1 MRRSGIPIR
10 TLLLRVFLPAVAFVA
25 IGLSLLA
32 YDRVYT
38 SIVDGF
44 DRKLIATSALTGALL
59 DAGDHDR
66 LIAIART
73 EPEGDAAE
81 HSAEYLRAVLPMRRI
96 LHELDITYLYT
107 QVLGGSQDVI
117 YVLDATVG
125 EDHSRIGA
133 EDDLPPETLAGIRR
147 ATAQGTV
154 HLSPI
159 EFQEQWG
166 LLKTAA
172 APVRDR
178 QGRIVATAGADV
190 NVSLIRVAT
199 QNALFVSVVI
209 GLASLLGSAFV
220 TVVAVRRIAEPLDRL
235 RQEALRIAGGD
246 HRPLER
252 FPAPRDIADLQEA
265 LAASTTE
272 MTGRLADARVHRD
285 IATREAGVAA
295 AAAALATLA
304 KGSNRLSFTGGDP
317 LADGE
322 GASLRRAAAALL
334 AERVAADPAL
344 AARIEAEGPV
354 LALAPGERAT
364 ARLDDGRE
372 LVIGAG
378 A

>member
-1 MRRSGIPIR
+1 MRRSGLPIR

-32 YDRVYT
+32 YDRIYT

-59 DAGDHDR
+59 DARDHDR

-125 EDHSRIGA
+125 DEHSKIGA
-133 EDDLPPETLAGIRR
+133 EDDLPPETLAGIHR

-172 APVRDR
+172 APVRDQ

-199 QNALFVSVVI
+199 QNALFISVVI

-220 TVVAVRRIAEPLDRL
+220 TVVAVRRIAKPLDRL
-235 RQEALRIAGGD
+235 RQDALRIAGGD

-272 MTGRLADARVHRD
+272 MTGRLDHARVRRD
-285 IATREAGVAA
+285 AAISEAGVAA
-295 AAAALATLA
+295 ARAALAKLA
-304 KGSNRLSFTGGDP
+304 AGSDRLSFTGGDS
-317 LADGE
+317 LADE
-322 GASLRRAAAALL
+322 RASLRRAAAARL

-344 AARIEAEGPV
+344 AARIEASGPV
-354 LALAPGERAT
+354 LMLAPGERAT
-364 ARLDDGRE
+364 VQIGDGRD

-378 A
+378 T